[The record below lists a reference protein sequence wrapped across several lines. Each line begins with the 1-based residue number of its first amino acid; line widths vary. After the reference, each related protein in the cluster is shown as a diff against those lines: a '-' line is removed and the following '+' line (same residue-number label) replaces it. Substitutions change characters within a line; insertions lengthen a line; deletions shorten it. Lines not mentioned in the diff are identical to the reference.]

1 MLEHWF
7 VLGCPASIKI
17 IAWSLYNI
25 PSRGS
30 GNLTPPPRPYPPP
43 RPTHTLPG
51 NTPNRITAT
60 QNVVGSIIF
69 LPPQIDFIPFS
80 PTSPNPFS
88 LPLTCSVHLIYGRL
102 LRCNSSYRSKL
113 LSLHIK
119 GILLYHLPVPT
130 IKVFLNEIITE
141 TMYFCLSKDDKLD
154 LQTRW
159 ETFWSTLAVKP
170 VFFDVPLDPWN
181 DPQADTLSGIL

>member
-1 MLEHWF
+1 MLGHWF

-25 PSRGS
+25 PFVAMVIS
-30 GNLTPPPRPYPPP
+30 PPSPSPIPH
-43 RPTHTLPG
+43 RPTRTSPG
-51 NTPNRITAT
+51 NTPNHITAT
-60 QNVVGSIIF
+60 VNVVGSIIF

-113 LSLHIK
+113 LSLHIE

-130 IKVFLNEIITE
+130 IKVVFEWDHHGEDVFLSVKGRQDRFT
-141 TMYFCLSKDDKLD
+141 DPV
-154 LQTRW
+154 
-159 ETFWSTLAVKP
+159 ETFWITCSLLSN
-170 VFFDVPLDPWN
+170 VFFWCPTGSLERPSCRY
-181 DPQADTLSGIL
+181 TF